1 MNTNARAILFRI
13 GGLGDVVVAL
23 PSISV
28 ARRSLPGFSLALV
41 GRAEYGGLLKHSG
54 VVDEVMSFEDAR
66 LAMVF
71 SGTSDAS
78 SGATNEAGPG
88 AELLKEYSLALGWLN
103 RRGDW
108 PADDWWAQ
116 QGIGRTLFTS
126 YESGAGM
133 PMSRF
138 FFDRTRDFLKTSGM
152 RTHVAGGGSGA
163 RVVGT
168 PAAIRE
174 VPAGAVVVSAF
185 DSAAPNTDKL
195 FDECARLALPGDL
208 RKKALH
214 DLCLRELGKKERRLV
229 VHPGSGGR
237 GKRWPLA
244 NFIEVIRVVA
254 SIGLEGVLV
263 TGEAEADL
271 EAALEEL
278 TLPAGWARASRVPA
292 ETLAGLLAESTHY
305 LGNDS
310 GPTHLAAACG
320 ASVIAL
326 FREDNLPIWRP
337 FGRTRVVA
345 GPSAAGIPV
354 GAVMAALEDLLVAW

>member
-13 GGLGDVVVAL
+13 GGLGDVLVAL
-23 PSISV
+23 PSISL

-103 RRGDW
+103 RGGDW

-152 RTHVAGGGSGA
+152 RTHVA
-163 RVVGT
+163 
-168 PAAIRE
+168 
-174 VPAGAVVVSAF
+174 SAF

-237 GKRWPLA
+237 AKRWPLA
-244 NFIEVIRVVA
+244 NFIEVIRAVG

-278 TLPAGWARASRVPA
+278 TLPAGWARASRLPA